1 MTGEEYL
8 QTQSQIMAM
17 ANIVT
22 GIPLR
27 KFITDAERA
36 DTIGPILDPTLW
48 IRGHDNLATILDI
61 ARSLLRFQEVIV
73 TKIDLG
79 AIQRAPK
86 A

>member
-1 MTGEEYL
+1 MTDEEYL

-22 GIPLR
+22 GMLLR
-27 KFITDAERA
+27 EFIANAEKA
-36 DTIGPILDPTLW
+36 DTIGPLLDPTLW
-48 IRGHDNLATILDI
+48 IRGHDTLATILDI

-86 A
+86 P